1 MMFWIKFVLRN
12 VWRVKIRTFIH
23 ISALAGG
30 TFMAVWF
37 HNVAFGNYENM
48 LKFGIRMG
56 SGYVSIYPKEYF
68 EKGKLNSWVR
78 VSKVKGIL
86 NDDLI
91 YKAFYRVNIPAII
104 RTQKGSQPVMV
115 LGLNF
120 DNESDLPILKENSF
134 VKGGIPSSEN
144 GAIISKE
151 LAENLGI
158 DIGSA
163 ITIMYQDTS
172 GNITGNVL
180 VVEGIVKSGVDG
192 NTIYANKDYLGFT
205 ENVHYVGII
214 PKSTRDIYALKKR
227 LSKEVKG
234 NYLVLTWQE
243 AMPELYSAI
252 ILDYSGIVVM
262 VVFMFIVISFGT
274 VNLGFMNVLER
285 VKEFGLMRAVGFK
298 GRDIL
303 RIVMLEFLILGVIGI
318 SLGLLLAIVVNYL
331 TYKYGLDVSSLLGS
345 SEIEYGGVALEAKIK
360 SIWDWRGI
368 VGYPLLLLLMSV
380 LSGYLPAKWASK
392 VKVSEIL
399 RR

>member
-120 DNESDLPILKENSF
+120 DNESDLPT
-134 VKGGIPSSEN
+134 SEN

-318 SLGLLLAIVVNYL
+318 SF
-331 TYKYGLDVSSLLGS
+331 KYGLDVSSLLGS

>member
-1 MMFWIKFVLRN
+1 
-12 VWRVKIRTFIH
+12 
-23 ISALAGG
+23 
-30 TFMAVWF
+30 
-37 HNVAFGNYENM
+37 
-48 LKFGIRMG
+48 
-56 SGYVSIYPKEYF
+56 
-68 EKGKLNSWVR
+68 R

-120 DNESDLPILKENSF
+120 DNESDLPT
-134 VKGGIPSSEN
+134 SEN

-318 SLGLLLAIVVNYL
+318 S
-331 TYKYGLDVSSLLGS
+331 
-345 SEIEYGGVALEAKIK
+345 
-360 SIWDWRGI
+360 
-368 VGYPLLLLLMSV
+368 
-380 LSGYLPAKWASK
+380 
-392 VKVSEIL
+392 
-399 RR
+399 